1 MTSSTRLSVLAALLA
16 AFALPIGAMAE
27 PFNDDPEIEVGD
39 EAHGRDDITMN
50 GNNLTIN
57 DDIVFELEAGAQ
69 CDDFIRTA
77 VFSDADNFNITIGN
91 NGSLTIDDSACLGT
105 GPDLVGIEI
114 RNTDTPDVTST
125 GSITINGALTMPDT
139 STDHSAISIFSTVGA
154 TDITIG
160 SNGSVFG
167 NIDMFNSAAHTFENN
182 GTFEGRVYIR
192 SAGFDPANAPR
203 ASQTITNNGTM
214 MAGEASNFVI
224 ETGNIAYTETE
235 IIEGE
240 GDAEDVEQLV
250 REHNV
255 TVVNNELMMGDIY
268 FGPSGDHVFQN
279 FGTDDDLDDDA
290 EILGFYGTVLFGGGA
305 GTPPESLGGT
315 YQNFGT
321 HVAGDDG
328 NAVLVEAGRDPLE
341 VLGGYDEDL
350 DRHTIAGVNITNSFG
365 GSIFGNIMVM
375 GADSHGFTNQG
386 TLVGRAL
393 FSGLG
398 DNLITLSGGTIYRD
412 DEDVTTTALVSA
424 GDGRDRVV
432 LSGTFLSP
440 NEIVEPAEGEEAED
454 VETVD
459 MTLIDLGD
467 GDDFATLSSGG
478 LIGATTAIDGG
489 AGNDHITITPSGTSP
504 LLIEGEISG
513 GESEGDSDTLEIN
526 GGTTGL
532 VTEVTNGQKYTDFEN
547 FAVTAGEVHL
557 NLTEAVP
564 AMDATDDMDAVAA
577 VDATVFEVSGGDLF
591 IGEGALLRMGLMGS
605 LPTEGETDFIRHFRA
620 TSGTNEGTLVFDTMT
635 NILESEGAAS
645 FTNAATGTLGFVVA
659 TETDEET
666 GIASVTSL
674 GSFYDSSTDDSM
686 ERLVLEAGSSIGLVL
701 DNLTL
706 ATDLDG
712 DSEFFRD
719 ELAMG
724 EERDIFS
731 ELKFDVVY
739 TPAGIVRTITPGAEE
754 EDPDTIEDEDIID
767 NFDLEGAG
775 INLVRDNPF
784 YAFAFDVNQEMD
796 GPTIISII
804 ASRKPAFAFSLKQ
817 MGQDAGAGGVLD
829 QIFEDTLNYN
839 CDTTEDASEIA
850 SCAIDADIRE
860 LAKLGFGAYG
870 VGVRGFEPNRHS
882 GLWEGMLNN
891 HKMTLGVV
899 SLRSATYRADAGG
912 MSATTQYAALPSYS
926 TASDVL
932 SVAEQQQG
940 ITGVNAGSIWESNRF
955 WIQTFGGLSDR
966 ENSSSDAGYQA
977 ANGGVVLGYDRRV
990 GRTQMFGIFASYG
1003 IADVDSSNID
1013 QEELTINSY
1022 SGGVYYSFFSRTSSA
1037 EVSFSGGGSTI
1048 EGNRMPFL
1056 GGGTANYD
1064 TGGMHLALRGAADT
1078 NMKAGRFLITP
1089 NFAFQY
1095 TFMRQSDYDEK
1106 GTSPSLL
1113 SVDSINMHSIETT
1126 LGANVGLP
1134 LRMGRLAAL
1143 PKIKLAWTHELLDE
1157 TGDVDARLIN
1167 IPSAGSFSAAAI
1179 EVPADRVTTGFGFD
1193 LASRGGTTF
1202 TLGYDFTLGS
1212 DFQAHGGAATFRF
1225 PF

>member
-16 AFALPIGAMAE
+16 AFALPMGAMAE
-27 PFNDDPEIEVGD
+27 PFDDDPEIEVGNPDSARD
-39 EAHGRDDITMN
+39 EV
-50 GNNLTIN
+50 TIN
-57 DDIVFELEAGAQ
+57 NNNVTITDDLLFELEAGAQ

-77 VFSDADNFNITIGN
+77 VFSDADNFNITVGN

-139 STDHSAISIFSTVGA
+139 SADHDAIFISSAVGA

-160 SNGSVFG
+160 DNGAVFG
-167 NIDMFNSAAHTFENN
+167 NITMSNSAAHTFENN
-182 GTFEGRVYIR
+182 GAFEGRVYIR
-192 SAGFDPANAPR
+192 PASFDPANAPR

-214 MAGEASNFVI
+214 MAGSTSNFVI
-224 ETGNIAYTETE
+224 DTDNFAYTETE

-290 EILGFYGTVLFGGGA
+290 EILGFYGTVLFGAGF

-478 LIGATTAIDGG
+478 LVGATVALDGG
-489 AGNDHITITPSGTSP
+489 AGDDHITITPSGTSP
-504 LLIEGEISG
+504 LLIDGEISG
-513 GESEGDSDTLEIN
+513 GSEEGGDSDTLEIN

-532 VTEVTNGQKYTDFEN
+532 ATEVTNGQKYTDFEN
-547 FAVTAGEVHL
+547 FSVTAGEVHL
-557 NLTEAVP
+557 NLTDEVEAVEE
-564 AMDATDDMDAVAA
+564 TEDMEAVEAVAA
-577 VDATVFEVSGGDLF
+577 TVFDVSGGDVS
-591 IGEGALLRMGLMGS
+591 ISDGALLRLGLKGS
-605 LPTEGETDFIRHFRA
+605 GTDGEGFIRHFSA
-620 TSGTNEGTLVFDTMT
+620 MTGTNEGTLVFDTKT
-635 NILESEGAAS
+635 ELLRTDDTAL

-659 TETDEET
+659 TETDEDT

-706 ATDLDG
+706 ATDLDE

-719 ELAMG
+719 ELGVG
-724 EERDIFS
+724 EERDLFS

-754 EDPDTIEDEDIID
+754 DDPDTIEDEDIID

-775 INLVRDNPF
+775 ITLVRDNPF
-784 YAFAFDVNQEMD
+784 YAFAFDVD
-796 GPTIISII
+796 GTGDQTIISII

-839 CDTTEDASEIA
+839 CDTTEDATEIA

-1022 SGGVYYSFFSRTSSA
+1022 SGGVYYSFFSRSSSA

-1157 TGDVDARLIN
+1157 TGDVDASLIN